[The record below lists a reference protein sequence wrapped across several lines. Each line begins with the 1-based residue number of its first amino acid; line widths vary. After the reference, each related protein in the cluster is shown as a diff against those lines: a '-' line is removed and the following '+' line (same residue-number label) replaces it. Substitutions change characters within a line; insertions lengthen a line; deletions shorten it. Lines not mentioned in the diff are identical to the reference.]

1 MAHGSQPLEFHR
13 SSHPLL
19 VSTGIC
25 IHTAYTMLT
34 DTNTHISESKSL
46 KIKTRFRK
54 PVTQICIQK
63 QEKEEKRGKQE
74 DMKNMEN

>member
-1 MAHGSQPLEFHR
+1 
-13 SSHPLL
+13 
-19 VSTGIC
+19 
-25 IHTAYTMLT
+25 MLT

-74 DMKNMEN
+74 DMKNMENWIRELGELEKWKIGELGCNVAW